1 MGAYL
6 WIVNNFSILFL
17 ACSGKLLRCIL
28 NCVDLTLS
36 VLLCNDDVI
45 IEQSRL
51 CNMDYINVVCNIIT
65 LSSFVPTNVLYCALL
80 ILIRLIHINS
90 LEARLQVA

>member
-1 MGAYL
+1 M
-6 WIVNNFSILFL
+6 IIN
-17 ACSGKLLRCIL
+17 CSRSLPNYQWWMAIK
-28 NCVDLTLS
+28 VY
-36 VLLCNDDVI
+36 VLMCNDDVI

-65 LSSFVPTNVLYCALL
+65 LSSFVPTNVLYCSLL

>member
-1 MGAYL
+1 MMIMFEYSMQG
-6 WIVNNFSILFL
+6 IL
-17 ACSGKLLRCIL
+17 LLKGGW
-28 NCVDLTLS
+28 
-36 VLLCNDDVI
+36 CNDDVI

-65 LSSFVPTNVLYCALL
+65 LSSFVPTNVLYCSLL

-90 LEARLQVA
+90 LEARLHV